1 MATTRDLQ
9 SSCRVGFHLLQC
21 VKPVKSVYGAADA
34 PTILNPRVVAIGFS
48 CPHSLGS
55 CGWRRTVCSLKRLR
69 FDSTII
75 NLQIKIAACYKD
87 NYEVC
92 APRNFDFHFHF
103 SCREGNVCSV
113 QHGAGRCRERYP
125 PIEVV
130 VNKAIVVRLPR
141 KATKVAVTQPQIA
154 EVVVVA
160 PDQLLINGKGV
171 GATSLVVWF
180 EEKTKGRKQ

>member
-1 MATTRDLQ
+1 MKYAPLATLTFISIFLAVGEMYAQ
-9 SSCRVGFHLLQC
+9 SNTALDDAE
-21 VKPVKSVYGAADA
+21 SV
-34 PTILNPRVVAIGFS
+34 
-48 CPHSLGS
+48 
-55 CGWRRTVCSLKRLR
+55 TV
-69 FDSTII
+69 
-75 NLQIKIAACYKD
+75 
-87 NYEVC
+87 
-92 APRNFDFHFHF
+92 
-103 SCREGNVCSV
+103 
-113 QHGAGRCRERYP
+113 YP
-125 PIEVV
+125 SIEVV

>member
-1 MATTRDLQ
+1 MNYAPLATLTFISIFLAVGEMYAQ
-9 SSCRVGFHLLQC
+9 SSTALDDAE
-21 VKPVKSVYGAADA
+21 SV
-34 PTILNPRVVAIGFS
+34 
-48 CPHSLGS
+48 
-55 CGWRRTVCSLKRLR
+55 TV
-69 FDSTII
+69 
-75 NLQIKIAACYKD
+75 
-87 NYEVC
+87 
-92 APRNFDFHFHF
+92 
-103 SCREGNVCSV
+103 
-113 QHGAGRCRERYP
+113 YP
-125 PIEVV
+125 SIEVV

>member
-1 MATTRDLQ
+1 MKYAPLATLTFISIFLAVGEMYAQ
-9 SSCRVGFHLLQC
+9 SSTALDDAE
-21 VKPVKSVYGAADA
+21 SV
-34 PTILNPRVVAIGFS
+34 
-48 CPHSLGS
+48 
-55 CGWRRTVCSLKRLR
+55 TV
-69 FDSTII
+69 
-75 NLQIKIAACYKD
+75 
-87 NYEVC
+87 
-92 APRNFDFHFHF
+92 
-103 SCREGNVCSV
+103 
-113 QHGAGRCRERYP
+113 YP
-125 PIEVV
+125 SIEVV